1 MELLSVIVALESLK
15 KQNIDVVVY
24 SDSKYVVNAV
34 EKSWL
39 FDQKKRVFQRKKIL
53 ICGFDF

>member
-24 SDSKYVVNAV
+24 SDSKYVVNGQKKV
-34 EKSWL
+34 GCL
-39 FDQKKRVFQRKKIL
+39 TGKKRVFQEEK
-53 ICGFDF
+53 F